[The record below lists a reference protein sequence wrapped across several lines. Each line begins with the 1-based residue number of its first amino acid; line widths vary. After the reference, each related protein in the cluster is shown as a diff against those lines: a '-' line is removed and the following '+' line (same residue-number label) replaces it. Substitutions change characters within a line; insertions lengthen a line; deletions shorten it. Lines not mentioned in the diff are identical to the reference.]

1 MKLDAVLHIPMS
13 EYCCGLD
20 ERHIVYR
27 LRCARGDLQRVTL
40 FYADTACRVNPILFT
55 SVPMEKVLSDACHD
69 YWQVIVDSPYNRVY
83 YYFQLDDGTETKLYY
98 SNLFTDRLAQD
109 RSEYFKL
116 PFNHRSDIARVPA
129 WAKDAVVYNIFPGT
143 ALRPADANFR
153 AVSFKAFWTAD
164 RAGKA
169 RRDAGRGCAE
179 CGLSE
184 SAGRQLRV
192 SESDLRRRGI
202 PQV

>member
-27 LRCARGDLQRVTL
+27 LRCARGDLKRVTL

-83 YYFQLDDGTETKLYY
+83 YYF
-98 SNLFTDRLAQD
+98 
-109 RSEYFKL
+109 
-116 PFNHRSDIARVPA
+116 PA
-129 WAKDAVVYNIFPGT
+129 NAKFPGS
-143 ALRPADANFR
+143 LIHSVLDSRP
-153 AVSFKAFWTAD
+153 
-164 RAGKA
+164 
-169 RRDAGRGCAE
+169 
-179 CGLSE
+179 CGES
-184 SAGRQLRV
+184 SAGRWTGLR
-192 SESDLRRRGI
+192 GMWI
-202 PQV
+202 I

>member
-20 ERHIVYR
+20 ERRIVYR
-27 LRCARGDLQRVTL
+27 LRCARGDMKRVTL

-55 SVPMEKVLSDACHD
+55 SVPMEKILSDACHD

-83 YYFQLDDGTETKLYY
+83 YYFQLDDGAETTLYY

-129 WAKDAVVYNIFPGT
+129 CITFSRTASPPANAKFPGS
-143 ALRPADANFR
+143 LIHSVLDSRPCGANSAER
-153 AVSFKAFWTAD
+153 WTAS
-164 RAGKA
+164 
-169 RRDAGRGCAE
+169 RGMW
-179 CGLSE
+179 
-184 SAGRQLRV
+184 
-192 SESDLRRRGI
+192 I
-202 PQV
+202 T